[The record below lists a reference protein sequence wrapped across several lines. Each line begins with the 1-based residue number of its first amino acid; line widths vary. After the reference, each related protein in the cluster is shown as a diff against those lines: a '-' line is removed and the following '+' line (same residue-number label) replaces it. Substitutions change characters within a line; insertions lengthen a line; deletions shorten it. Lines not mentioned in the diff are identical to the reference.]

1 MAISTRTYE
10 DKYWPCLAKLPF
22 KRENNVKILDT

>member
-10 DKYWPCLAKLPF
+10 DKCWQCLTTLRF
-22 KRENNVKILDT
+22 KRENNVKISDV